1 MMDNMTNT
9 VSVVIPTYNRAHV
22 LPRALESLFRQTYK
36 PHEIIVVDDG
46 STDDTCRL
54 MAEISQ
60 KHSNIRYVRL
70 EKGGAQVARNR
81 GIRQATG
88 DWITFLDSDDEYLPE
103 KIEQQ
108 FSAALSMGIPVIH
121 CECFLYDI
129 RTGERKLRGTAP
141 LTGTCYAFALSGNS
155 PTFPGIFAHRA
166 CFERIGYLDERV
178 AAYQEWETAI
188 RLASLFSFHYIPQPL
203 FVYYVNSGDAI
214 SKNTQRAADGW
225 AYIIEKHSV
234 DIAAEV
240 GWDKLAELYQIAA
253 THYEKADLPVKANLY
268 RAKASIF
275 RGNNTSSVL
284 RQPC

>member
-1 MMDNMTNT
+1 MMDYLTNT

-22 LPRALESLFRQTYK
+22 LPRALESLFLQTYK

-54 MAEISQ
+54 ITGISQ
-60 KHSNIRYVRL
+60 THPNIRYFRL
-70 EKGGAQVARNR
+70 EKGGAQVARNH

-108 FSAALSMGIPVIH
+108 LRAAVSTGIPVIH

-141 LTGTCYAFALSGNS
+141 LSGACYAFALSGNS
-155 PTFPGIFAHRA
+155 PAFPGIFAHRT

-188 RLASLFSFHYIPQPL
+188 RLASLFSFHYLPQPL
-203 FVYYVNSGDAI
+203 FMYYVNSGDAI

-225 AYIIEKHSV
+225 AYIIEKHAI

-240 GWDKLAELYQIAA
+240 GRGKLAELYQIAA

-268 RAKASIF
+268 RAKANIF
-275 RGNNTSSVL
+275 RCNDTSSVL